1 MPVHRTPSVP
11 TDLDVDL
18 AQDLAGLA
26 AREPHRMYARERG
39 RSVTVGDL
47 DAEVD
52 RVVSV
57 LAEAGVGPGT
67 RVAVSLPNSALHI
80 AVVFALMRHRAL
92 WVPLNTKLKGAPLAH
107 LLDDSGAT
115 HLIAERDGSIAQ
127 AVDAQLRAEH
137 GCGLDVLASLSKDA
151 GVVLSRGREVG
162 DVPDPIPDTAL
173 LMYTSGT
180 TGPPKGVRVTQA
192 MLRAA
197 ALGAVEVTDVA
208 VGDVL
213 YLWEP
218 IFHIGGAQVL
228 LIPLYTRASLAI
240 TERFSA
246 SRFWTEVHQFDVTHI
261 HYLGGILQIL
271 LQCPET
277 DLERDNRVRVAWGA
291 GATPAV
297 REACAKRFGFALH
310 ETYGMT
316 ETSSIVTV
324 NRGVADHGV
333 GSPLPWFDVRIAADD
348 DEPGAV
354 GEILVRGHIPG
365 LLTPGYL
372 GRPEADAAARDGDWF
387 RTGDNGYLDETGH
400 LHFVGRASDSI
411 RVRGENVSAWQ
422 VEDVVARHPDV
433 DRCAVVGVPS
443 DVGESDILL
452 LITSPRPQMVDA
464 RAVVEW
470 ASDHLAPFQLP
481 RYVRV
486 IDEMPL
492 TPSQRVAKHELP
504 RGLQNAIDCA
514 PRPI

>member
-1 MPVHRTPSVP
+1 MPAGRTPSIP
-11 TDLDVDL
+11 TGLDVDL
-18 AQDLAGLA
+18 AQELA
-26 AREPHRMYARERG
+26 ALAVREPDRLYARERG
-39 RSVTVGDL
+39 RSVTIGDL

-52 RVVSV
+52 RVASV
-57 LAEAGVGPGT
+57 LADAGVGPGT
-67 RVAVSLPNSALHI
+67 RVAVSLSNSALHI
-80 AVVFALMRHRAL
+80 AVVFSLMRRGAL

-107 LLDDSGAT
+107 LLADSGAT
-115 HLIAERDGSIAQ
+115 HLIAEAHGPIAKE
-127 AVDAQLRAEH
+127 VDAQRRTEH
-137 GCGLDVLASLSKDA
+137 GRGLDVLAALSQDA
-151 GVVLSRGREVG
+151 GVVLARCRETAEVQ
-162 DVPDPIPDTAL
+162 DPIPGTAL

-197 ALGAVEVTDVA
+197 ALGAMEVTDVA
-208 VGDVL
+208 AGDVL

-228 LIPLYTRASLAI
+228 LIPLYAHASLAI

-246 SRFWTEVHQFDVTHI
+246 SRFWAEVQQFDVTHI

-271 LQCPET
+271 LQRPAT

-297 REACAKRFGFALH
+297 REACARRFGFALH

-324 NRGVADHGV
+324 NRGVPDHGV
-333 GSPLPWFDVRIAADD
+333 GSPLPWFDIRIAGDD
-348 DEPGAV
+348 NEPGAV
-354 GEILVRGHIPG
+354 GEILVRGHVPG

-387 RTGDNGYLDETGH
+387 RTGDNGYLDETGN

-443 DVGESDILL
+443 QVGESDILL
-452 LITSPRPQMVDA
+452 LMTSPRRQTVDP

-504 RGLQNAIDCA
+504 RGLENAIDCT
-514 PRPI
+514 PRPS